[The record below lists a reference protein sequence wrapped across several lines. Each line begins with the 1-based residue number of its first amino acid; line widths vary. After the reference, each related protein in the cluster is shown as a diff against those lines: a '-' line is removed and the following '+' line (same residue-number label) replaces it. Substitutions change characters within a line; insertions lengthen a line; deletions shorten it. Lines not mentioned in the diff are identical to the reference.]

1 MNGEGD
7 EELRRKTALR
17 ISILT
22 LIAYAILFYLPGF

>member
-1 MNGEGD
+1 MKNT
-7 EELRRKTALR
+7 RVKTALR